1 MINTVYLSLKKVF
14 NNEVLVDCFFEKEL
28 SYLDCKHIA
37 ALSALVFV
45 EDKINANKLK
55 TYSDIV
61 ARLSL
66 DDFAFAL
73 VCLYEMYEDND
84 IAFPIQRKK
93 EVMLSILQALVDN
106 NNSGFDEYRRRA
118 THAISGAY
126 RFDRNLVKGNG
137 RIWPLYGVWYK
148 DSILAL

>member
-1 MINTVYLSLKKVF
+1 MSNKIYFGLKKIF
-14 NNEVLVDCFFEKEL
+14 NNELLVDCFFENDF
-28 SYLDCKHIA
+28 SDLDNKHIA

-45 EDKINANKLK
+45 EDKINAKKLN

-84 IAFPIQRKK
+84 IPFPIQRKK

-106 NNSGFDEYRRRA
+106 GNSNLDEYRRR
-118 THAISGAY
+118 TEHVLSGAY
-126 RFDRNLVKGNG
+126 TFDQYGGEDL
-137 RIWPLYGVWYK
+137 PLYGRNRQ
-148 DSILAL
+148 L